1 MVSAAVPAAALAVVA
16 LAGAAAV
23 TSPPTATP
31 PRAVESTPGSEVE
44 TSAKGARWA
53 WPLRPRP
60 EVVAPFEA
68 PTSRWGPGHRGIDL
82 AGSTGEPVRA
92 TADGVVTHRGRVAG
106 RGTVTVTHA
115 DGVRSTYEPVAPA
128 VETGDRVGRG
138 QRLGTLSPEPGHC
151 APSTCLHVGALRGRD
166 YLDPRPFFGG
176 VRVILLPVPRG

>member
-1 MVSAAVPAAALAVVA
+1 MVSSVVPAAALALVV
-16 LAGAAAV
+16 LGGTVAV
-23 TSPPTATP
+23 TSAPTATE
-31 PRAVESTPGSEVE
+31 PRPVESTSGSGAGAR
-44 TSAKGARWA
+44 AKGARWA

-60 EVVAPFEA
+60 EVVVPFEA

-151 APSTCLHVGALRGRD
+151 APSTCLHVGALRGRE